1 MTKVNWF
8 ALAEWEKDNLAI
20 CLDTVTTEEIRDE
33 LERDGDKN
41 KFSDEAIY
49 EALYASCKHFTNQI
63 GHELVSEVIDSLRGE
78 SIRDKLMEGDDNG

>member
-20 CLDTVTTEEIRDE
+20 CLDTVTTEEIKEE
-33 LERDGDKN
+33 LAREGKDS
-41 KFSDEAIY
+41 FSDEVIF
-49 EALYASCKHFTNQI
+49 EALCASCKHFTNEI

-78 SIRDKLMEGDDNG
+78 SIRDKLMEGDN

>member
-1 MTKVNWF
+1 MTKVSWI

-20 CLDTVTTEEIRDE
+20 CLDTVTTEEIKDE

-49 EALYASCKHFTNQI
+49 EALCSNSKHFTNQF
-63 GHELVSEVIDSLRGE
+63 GHDLIHEVIDSLRGE
-78 SIRDKLMEGDDNG
+78 SIRDKLMEGDRQ

>member
-20 CLDTVTTEEIRDE
+20 CLDTVTTEEIKEE
-33 LERDGDKN
+33 LKREGKDN
-41 KFSDEAIY
+41 FSDEAIY
-49 EALYASCKHFTNQI
+49 ETLSASCKHFTNQF

-78 SIRDKLMEGDDNG
+78 SIRDKLMEGDNNE